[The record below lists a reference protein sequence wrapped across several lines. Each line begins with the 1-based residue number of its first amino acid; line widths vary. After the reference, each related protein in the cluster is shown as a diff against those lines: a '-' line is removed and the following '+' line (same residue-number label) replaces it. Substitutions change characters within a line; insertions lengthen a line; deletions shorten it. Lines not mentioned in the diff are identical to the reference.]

1 MEPAGHYCEYYSVY
15 TRVRTHA
22 PHVQREND
30 STGARNRNPSWSP
43 GEIQMAE
50 KTAEKVRLPRLGF
63 GFGLGLLLCF
73 GVPFRFLGS
82 LGAWFCLPNPT
93 RMLKCCKI
101 RYVLTFTNLISEDSQ
116 ESSGRGV
123 GRVRCDALRQSA
135 EGSTTESMGSST
147 VQYLKYLP

>member
-1 MEPAGHYCEYYSVY
+1 MVDGWGSDHYFLPYG
-15 TRVRTHA
+15 
-22 PHVQREND
+22 Q
-30 STGARNRNPSWSP
+30 SP
-43 GEIQMAE
+43 PPLCG
-50 KTAEKVRLPRLGF
+50 VLGLGF

-116 ESSGRGV
+116 KSSGRGV

-135 EGSTTESMGSST
+135 EGSTTESMGT
-147 VQYLKYLP
+147 VLYLKFLP